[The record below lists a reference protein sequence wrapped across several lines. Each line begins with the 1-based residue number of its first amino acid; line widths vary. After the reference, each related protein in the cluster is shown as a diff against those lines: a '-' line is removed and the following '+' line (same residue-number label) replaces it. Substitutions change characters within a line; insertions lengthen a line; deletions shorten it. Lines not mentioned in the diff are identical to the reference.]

1 MRHFFNKLAKKK
13 KNALEKLKLYW
24 NGTKLSQFFFFPLKF
39 SKFSSKSENFWK
51 NVVIHIL
58 RLIFWVKFCQR
69 KIKFIVPRSS
79 LPKFWLALIKHK
91 QGLLNSHVHWPIS
104 ISLNLP
110 YLSCSLLG
118 LLGPPWLTLW
128 SNKKKELS
136 VFTILKCHNLQTW
149 RILYLTF
156 PWAFSCP
163 IMGEEVLRLK
173 VVWCTHYL

>member
-1 MRHFFNKLAKKK
+1 MRQKFVNFLFFL
-13 KNALEKLKLYW
+13 W
-24 NGTKLSQFFFFPLKF
+24 NSAN
-39 SKFSSKSENFWK
+39 FSSKSENFWK
-51 NVVIHIL
+51 NILIHIL

-79 LPKFWLALIKHK
+79 LPKLWVALIKYK
-91 QGLLNSHVHWPIS
+91 QGLLLNSHVHWPIS

-136 VFTILKCHNLQTW
+136 GFTILKCHNLQTW

-156 PWAFSCP
+156 PWAFSCR
-163 IMGEEVLRLK
+163 IMGEEVFRLK
-173 VVWCTHYL
+173 VVRCTHYL